1 MLMKNSS
8 FSFFKRSF
16 PSLIFI
22 LFSALYLTFLVNL
35 QTLETAMQRV
45 FIFCYFV
52 VMGVLACFL
61 KGKYAEGKPFPL
73 QSRIAAAL
81 LFVRIC
87 HSLDNTLELMQLV
100 FKLRQVHCPKQ

>member
-73 QSRIAAAL
+73 QSRIAERGKAYSVS
-81 LFVRIC
+81 VRDYINQP
-87 HSLDNTLELMQLV
+87 HFAVRAILTGSG
-100 FKLRQVHCPKQ
+100 

>member
-61 KGKYAEGKPFPL
+61 KGKYAEGKPD
-73 QSRIAAAL
+73 RRGAARRAAHRRRVEYLPAKNIRNHLHAL
-81 LFVRIC
+81 IR
-87 HSLDNTLELMQLV
+87 
-100 FKLRQVHCPKQ
+100 CP

>member
-52 VMGVLACFL
+52 VMGVLA
-61 KGKYAEGKPFPL
+61 
-73 QSRIAAAL
+73 L
-81 LFVRIC
+81 LFVKI
-87 HSLDNTLELMQLV
+87 LAG
-100 FKLRQVHCPKQ
+100 

>member
-52 VMGVLACFL
+52 VMGVLA
-61 KGKYAEGKPFPL
+61 
-73 QSRIAAAL
+73 L
-81 LFVRIC
+81 LFVKILAGCRPFPVPAAGRLLSCIRGR
-87 HSLDNTLELMQLV
+87 SV
-100 FKLRQVHCPKQ
+100 I